1 MHGFLKQLADG
12 IFDPDA
18 VKVLTGAF
26 DDAWASVQASK
37 APWATD
43 DYALAARTIIANRH
57 RQSRKLKSAIAGRW
71 RAFVSGEAEIAEESA
86 EWPVLIFFFGKLR
99 ELWLQH
105 MKPGPSSRPQVPA
118 SSGQNGSLTSKL
130 DLEP

>member
-43 DYALAARTIIANRH
+43 DYALAARTIIAEHIIATAKAGNLN
-57 RQSRKLKSAIAGRW
+57 RQSLADGALLYLAKQKLQRN
-71 RAFVSGEAEIAEESA
+71 
-86 EWPVLIFFFGKLR
+86 P
-99 ELWLQH
+99 
-105 MKPGPSSRPQVPA
+105 PNGPS
-118 SSGQNGSLTSKL
+118 
-130 DLEP
+130 